1 MVLAAVD
8 DLLFSSK
15 IRATAKQAGVEIAF
29 ARSPAEVLEQ
39 ARARRPSLVIF
50 DLNSGKTDPVATI
63 AALKADPE
71 LGSIRALGFASH
83 VHTALIAAAR
93 DAGAD
98 QVLPRSAF
106 AAGLADILRSGS
118 GEPARHPA
126 P

>member
-15 IRATAKQAGVEIAF
+15 IRTTAKQAGVELTF
-29 ARSPAEVLEQ
+29 ARSPQEILDQ
-39 ARARRPSLVIF
+39 ARTLKPSLVIF

-63 AALKADPE
+63 AALRADAE
-71 LGSIRALGFASH
+71 LGQSRVLAFASH
-83 VHTALIAAAR
+83 VHTELIASAR

-106 AAGLADILRSGS
+106 AAHLAEILLSSR
-118 GEPARHPA
+118 EHQP
-126 P
+126 